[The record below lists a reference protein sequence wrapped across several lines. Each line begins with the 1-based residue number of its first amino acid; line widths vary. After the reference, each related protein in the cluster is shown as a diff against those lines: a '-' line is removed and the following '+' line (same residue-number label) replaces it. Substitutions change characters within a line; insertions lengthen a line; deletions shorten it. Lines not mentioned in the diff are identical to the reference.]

1 MKRTF
6 VGGYIS
12 RCFTMTKNLAE
23 VEWNSKVMVNEG
35 GVLLRVQHLRNILLD
50 PWERNLWIYFK
61 KGCTRVP
68 MDSRCHLI
76 HLNRQKKVVI
86 KKDSP
91 RQEETPG
98 YLLQL
103 PSLLE
108 SADQACCNM
117 VSNVSAQLSQW
128 KWQPSNICSSVAT
141 YVRLVR
147 HTSCIQKGILAFD
160 PNKSFTHQVISYGT
174 LSPRCERS
182 TLQCLSSQLQAV
194 QQNREWVRSVEDWAF
209 SLPRTP
215 TPASS
220 QSQERSGRSRGP
232 CVPAGCRF
240 SPRLT
245 AVENYERSTIDKDL
259 VPGQFCN

>member
-1 MKRTF
+1 MELQGNGQRRWSFAQGPAPKKYLIRPMREE
-6 VGGYIS
+6 S
-12 RCFTMTKNLAE
+12 L
-23 VEWNSKVMVNEG
+23 
-35 GVLLRVQHLRNILLD
+35 NILQEGLHQG
-50 PWERNLWIYFK
+50 PHGFQVSSYPPEQTK
-61 KGCTRVP
+61 KGCHKERFTS
-68 MDSRCHLI
+68 SRRNTGLF
-76 HLNRQKKVVI
+76 
-86 KKDSP
+86 
-91 RQEETPG
+91 TPAAFTPWISRPG
-98 YLLQL
+98 MLQYGFK
-103 PSLLE
+103 
-108 SADQACCNM
+108 CKCM
-117 VSNVSAQLSQW
+117 QW

-160 PNKSFTHQVISYGT
+160 PNKSFSHQVISYGT

-194 QQNREWVRSVEDWAF
+194 QQNREWVRSVEGWAS